1 MARKLTAAAAAQAP
15 RVPVATVVS
24 SQELHWLGVLS
35 EQATTQAVMDDAK
48 ATLADG
54 VREIDVRHARVAAWS
69 GGGMA
74 RMSEF
79 APGGLGVT
87 AEIEVKRARA
97 WRQAWASPDLR
108 NGETALYLAVLYAAP
123 RPEAWQ
129 EAPRYGPSPAA
140 LAVGLAGRIAELR
153 QRAWT
158 AAWEYT
164 PKGYR
169 LRKGFTDP
177 ATEWFESPTQAA
189 QRAMGLLP
197 PTLYE
202 TREAA
207 GQLRLVTCD

>member
-1 MARKLTAAAAAQAP
+1 MARKLTATAAAQAP
-15 RVPVATVVS
+15 RVPVGSVVS

-35 EQATTQAVMDDAK
+35 EHATTQAVMSDAM
-48 ATLADG
+48 AVLAGG

-97 WRQAWASPDLR
+97 WRDVWATADLR

-129 EAPRYGPSPAA
+129 EAPSYGPSPAA
-140 LAVGLAGRIAELR
+140 LAVDLAGRIAELR

-158 AAWEYT
+158 AAWQWT
-164 PKGYR
+164 PTGHK

-177 ATEWFESPTQAA
+177 AAEWFESPTQAA

-207 GQLRLVTCD
+207 GQFRLPHTC

>member
-24 SQELHWLGVLS
+24 SQEMHWLGVLA
-35 EQATTQAVMDDAK
+35 EHATTQAVMDDAK
-48 ATLADG
+48 AALADG

-79 APGGLGVT
+79 APGGLT

-97 WRQAWASPDLR
+97 WRDVWATADLR
-108 NGETALYLAVLYAAP
+108 NDETALYLAVLYAAP

-129 EAPRYGPSPAA
+129 EAPRYGPSPAV
-140 LAVGLAGRIAELR
+140 LAVDLAGRIAEQR

-207 GQLRLVTCD
+207 GQLRLATCD